1 MSNVFWHAKSQ
12 EEIENLL
19 ETSIEKGLTEEIVA
33 KRLEEHGTNEL
44 DHQEGRS
51 LWAMIVDQFKDFM
64 VIILIV
70 AALISGLLGEA
81 TDAIIILVIVLLNAF
96 LGVIQEN
103 KAEESLAA
111 LKKMAA
117 PHAKV
122 RRNGRP
128 G

>member
-1 MSNVFWHAKSQ
+1 MSNVFWHTKSQ

-19 ETSIEKGLTEEIVA
+19 ETSLEKGLTEEIVA

-44 DHQEGRS
+44 DHQECRS

-111 LKKMAA
+111 LKRWLLPMQRLEEMEDQA
-117 PHAKV
+117 
-122 RRNGRP
+122 
-128 G
+128 